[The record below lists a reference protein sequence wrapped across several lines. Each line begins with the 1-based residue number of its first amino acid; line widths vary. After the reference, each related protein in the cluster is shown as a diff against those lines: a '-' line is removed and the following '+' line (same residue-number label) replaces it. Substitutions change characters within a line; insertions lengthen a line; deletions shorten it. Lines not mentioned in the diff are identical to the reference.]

1 MFHFSHARVLYLV
14 KEGKL
19 KKENNPAQKKK
30 KTNTKRPHSKII
42 LSFLLSLL
50 KQR

>member
-30 KTNTKRPHSKII
+30 KKQHQKTPLQNN
-42 LSFLLSLL
+42 SFFPA
-50 KQR
+50 

>member
-30 KTNTKRPHSKII
+30 KQHQKTPLQNN
-42 LSFLLSLL
+42 SFFPA
-50 KQR
+50 